1 MGFIIG
7 LFIGALITLTVM
19 VLCNVAGDEYI
30 VEVNSLDEIAD
41 ELDAYADDVA
51 TTGDR
56 DRAAGIREAARYLR
70 EVQNG
75 ED

>member
-30 VEVNSLDEIAD
+30 VEVNNLDEIAD
-41 ELDAYADDVA
+41 KLDAYADDVA
-51 TTGDR
+51 TIGDR
-56 DRAAGIREAARYLR
+56 DRAAGIREAVEYLR